1 MQGREAEGLLLERR
15 LSSIQGEPKCEG
27 RDWQGTRAERT
38 VNMPCIFVTLDVSR
52 LSGWLNTAA
61 PCRVDSEAWEEGR
74 THAGPR
80 VAGERVGQQRRKPC
94 AGRTQR
100 TVEAAGR
107 ARAERTSNMCPMVVT
122 LDVSRLSG
130 WLNAAM
136 PCRVEREA

>member
-1 MQGREAEGLLLERR
+1 M
-15 LSSIQGEPKCEG
+15 QGEPKCEG
-27 RDWQGTRAERT
+27 RDWQGMRAERT
-38 VNMPCIFVTLDVSR
+38 VTRRGIVVMPEVAGP
-52 LSGWLNTAA
+52 SGRLNTAA

-107 ARAERTSNMCPMVVT
+107 ARAERTSNMYPMVVT